1 LAKESA
7 ALKPQ
12 GWAALGVGL
21 VVFAAYVFA
30 ATPTPYPLDSA
41 ELAAAAFGLGV
52 AHPPG
57 EETTLLLAKAFTL
70 LPLGNAA
77 FKVALSQAAAGA
89 AAAVLV
95 FVLVLQTLQTAALV
109 MEKTSLQVR
118 TAVAAAAALAFAFA
132 PGVVAVSDRAEVYAL
147 QTALS
152 LGGLWLALQARALS
166 DARLAMLAALSLG
179 LGVGNHSLVAG
190 LVGVGAVVAA
200 WPLLRASP
208 ARGRFVVFGVL
219 AFGVGLI
226 VHAYLPLRT
235 QALFAAADGAIDQVL
250 WGDAR
255 NLRGLWWLVSAHTFA
270 AKTAIVHGNAT
281 PWDLPFVF
289 FEELELVFA
298 LLAPAGLYFLVRRS
312 SSRPAATAI
321 AVAAAGSMLAAL
333 VGGLDPG
340 NPDIRGYLGPAI
352 ALVAVLSA
360 CAIATGLG
368 LLRWSKLRALLAV
381 LFLAGAASRFP
392 SPSQYPGLRRASA
405 ADAEVRS
412 LLAELPAGGALFTSH
427 FETGFLVGYQRFVEG
442 ARPDVA
448 WAHLAFAAGP
458 GYAERAVLAHPE
470 LAGVLANAGRSD
482 SELIAKLQALDE
494 KRPVRLEP
502 SGVLPS
508 SVRRSLG
515 PNGELWALAKHTS
528 ATAASRIPSWTLA
541 EASGDSQVKAYLAWR
556 NYIDAVWSCELGL
569 HERAAE
575 RCANLEILVPRDER
589 FAELRTHC
597 R

>member
-1 LAKESA
+1 M
-7 ALKPQ
+7 Q

-41 ELAAAAFGLGV
+41 ELATAAFGLGV

-57 EETTLLLAKAFTL
+57 EETTLLFAKAFTL

-95 FVLVLQTLQTAALV
+95 FFLVLQTLQTVALV
-109 MEKTSLQVR
+109 MEKTSLQTR
-118 TAVAAAAALAFAFA
+118 TVVAAATALAFAFA
-132 PGVVAVSDRAEVYAL
+132 PGVVAVSDRAEVYAV

-152 LGGLWLALQARALS
+152 LGGLWLALQARAHR
-166 DARLAMLAALSLG
+166 DARLAMLAALTIG
-179 LGVGNHSLVAG
+179 LGVANHSLVAG
-190 LVGVGAVVAA
+190 LVGGGAVVAA
-200 WPLLRASP
+200 WPLLRASTT
-208 ARGRFVVFGVL
+208 RGRFVLLAVL
-219 AFGVGLI
+219 AFCAGLL

-235 QALFAAADGAIDQVL
+235 QALFAAADGGIDNVL

-255 NLRGLWWLVSAHTFA
+255 SLRGLWWLVSARTFA
-270 AKTAIVHGNAT
+270 EKAALVHGNAT

-289 FEELELVFA
+289 FEELESVFA

-360 CAIATGLG
+360 SAVATGLG
-368 LLRWSKLRALLAV
+368 FLQWSKLRTLLAV

-392 SPSQYPGLRRASA
+392 SPSQYPGLRQASA
-405 ADAEVRS
+405 ADDEVRTI
-412 LLAELPAGGALFTSH
+412 LADLPARGALFTSH

-470 LAGVLANAGRSD
+470 LAGVLAKAAASSD
-482 SELIAKLQALDE
+482 ASDGLIGELDALDE
-494 KRPVRLEP
+494 RRPVRLEP
-502 SGVLPS
+502 SAVLPTS
-508 SVRRSLG
+508 LRHSLG
-515 PNGELWALAKHTS
+515 PNGELWSLAKNRS
-528 ATAASRIPSWTLA
+528 ATAVPPLPSWMVA
-541 EASGDSQVKAYLAWR
+541 EASSDQQVKAYLAWR

-569 HERAAE
+569 RERAAE
-575 RCANLEILVPRDER
+575 RFANLERLVPRDER
-589 FAELRTHC
+589 FAELRAHC
-597 R
+597 P

>member
-1 LAKESA
+1 M
-7 ALKPQ
+7 Q
-12 GWAALGVGL
+12 GWAALSVGL
-21 VVFAAYVFA
+21 VAFAAYVFA

-41 ELAAAAFGLGV
+41 ELATAAFGLGV

-57 EETTLLLAKAFTL
+57 EETTLLFAKAFTL
-70 LPLGNAA
+70 LPLGNTA

-95 FVLVLQTLQTAALV
+95 FFLVLQTLQTVALV
-109 MEKTSLQVR
+109 LERTSLRTR
-118 TAVAAAAALAFAFA
+118 TAVASAAALAFAFA
-132 PGVVAVSDRAEVYAL
+132 PGVVAVSDRAEVYAV

-152 LGGLWLALQARALS
+152 LGGLWLALQARAHR
-166 DARLAMLAALSLG
+166 DARLAMLAALTIG

-190 LVGVGAVVAA
+190 LVGAGAVVAA
-200 WPLLRASP
+200 WTLLRASTT
-208 ARGRFVVFGVL
+208 RGRFVLLAVL
-219 AFGVGLI
+219 AFSAGLL

-235 QALFAAADGAIDQVL
+235 QALFAAADRGPDNIDNVL

-255 NLRGLWWLVSAHTFA
+255 SLRGLWWLVSAHTFA
-270 AKTAIVHGNAT
+270 EKTALVHGNAT

-312 SSRPAATAI
+312 SSRPAGIAV
-321 AVAAAGSMLAAL
+321 AVAAAGSILAAL

-340 NPDIRGYLGPAI
+340 NPDIRGYLGSAI

-360 CAIATGLG
+360 SAVATGLG
-368 LLRWSKLRALLAV
+368 LLRSSKLRTLLAV

-392 SPSQYPGLRRASA
+392 SPSQYPGLRHASA
-405 ADAEVRS
+405 ADGEVRRI
-412 LLAELPAGGALFTSH
+412 LADLPARGALFTSH

-458 GYAERAVLAHPE
+458 GYAERAGMAHPE
-470 LAGVLANAGRSD
+470 LAGVLAKAAHSGGD
-482 SELIAKLQALDE
+482 LTAELNTLDE
-494 KRPVRLEP
+494 IRPVRLEP
-502 SGVLPS
+502 SAVLPP

-528 ATAASRIPSWTLA
+528 ATPVAPLPSWMLA
-541 EASGDSQVKAYLAWR
+541 EASGDRQVKSYLAWR
-556 NYIDAVWSCELGL
+556 NYIDAVWACEFGL
-569 HERAAE
+569 HERATG
-575 RCANLEILVPRDER
+575 RFANLERLVPRDER
-589 FAELRTHC
+589 FAELRAHC
-597 R
+597 P

>member
-1 LAKESA
+1 M
-7 ALKPQ
+7 Q

-21 VVFAAYVFA
+21 VAFAAYVFA
-30 ATPTPYPLDSA
+30 ATSTPYPLDSA
-41 ELAAAAFGLGV
+41 ELATAAFGLGV

-57 EETTLLLAKAFTL
+57 EETTLLFAKAFTL

-95 FVLVLQTLQTAALV
+95 FFLVLQTLHTVVLV
-109 MEKTSLQVR
+109 MDVMERTSLQAR
-118 TAVAAAAALAFAFA
+118 TAVASAAALAFAFA
-132 PGVVAVSDRAEVYAL
+132 PGVVAVSDRAEVYAV

-152 LGGLWLALQARALS
+152 LAGLWLALQARAHR
-166 DARLAMLAALSLG
+166 DARRAMLAALTIG

-200 WPLLRASP
+200 WPLLRAST
-208 ARGRFVVFGVL
+208 ARGRFVLLAVL
-219 AFGVGLI
+219 ALSAGLL
-226 VHAYLPLRT
+226 VHAYLLLRT
-235 QALFAAADGAIDQVL
+235 LAMFAAADSGIDNVL

-255 NLRGLWWLVSAHTFA
+255 SLRGLWWLVSAHTFA
-270 AKTAIVHGNAT
+270 EKAAMVHSNAT

-289 FEELELVFA
+289 FEELGLVFA

-340 NPDIRGYLGPAI
+340 NPDIRGYLGLAI

-360 CAIATGLG
+360 SAVATGLG
-368 LLRWSKLRALLAV
+368 LLRSSWLRTLLAI

-392 SPSQYPGLRRASA
+392 SPSQYPGLRHASA
-405 ADAEVRS
+405 ADGEVRS
-412 LLAELPAGGALFTSH
+412 ILADLPARSALFTSH

-442 ARPDVA
+442 ARPDIA

-458 GYAERAVLAHPE
+458 GYAERAALAHPE
-470 LAGVLANAGRSD
+470 LAGVLAKAAQQSG
-482 SELIAKLQALDE
+482 ELIAELGALDE

-502 SGVLPS
+502 SAVLPS
-508 SVRRSLG
+508 PVRRSLG
-515 PNGELWALAKHTS
+515 PNGELWGLAKHPS
-528 ATAASRIPSWTLA
+528 PAGVSRVPSWMLA
-541 EASGDSQVKAYLAWR
+541 EASNDRQVKAYLAWR

-575 RCANLEILVPRDER
+575 RFANLERLVPRDER
-589 FAELRTHC
+589 FADLRAHC
-597 R
+597 P

>member
-1 LAKESA
+1 M
-7 ALKPQ
+7 Q

-21 VVFAAYVFA
+21 VAFAAYVFA
-30 ATPTPYPLDSA
+30 TTPTPYPLDSA
-41 ELAAAAFGLGV
+41 ELATAAFGLGV

-57 EETTLLLAKAFTL
+57 EETTLLFAKAFTL

-95 FVLVLQTLQTAALV
+95 FFLVLQTLQTVALV
-109 MEKTSLQVR
+109 MERTSLQAR

-132 PGVVAVSDRAEVYAL
+132 PGVVAVSDRAEVYAV

-152 LGGLWLALQARALS
+152 LGGLWLALQARAHR
-166 DARLAMLAALSLG
+166 DARLAMLAALTIG

-190 LVGVGAVVAA
+190 LVGAGAVVAA
-200 WPLLRASP
+200 WPLLRASTT
-208 ARGRFVVFGVL
+208 RGRFVLLAVL
-219 AFGVGLI
+219 TFCAGLL

-235 QALFAAADGAIDQVL
+235 QALFATAARGIDNVL

-255 NLRGLWWLVSAHTFA
+255 SLRGLWWLVSARTFA
-270 AKTAIVHGNAT
+270 EKAAVVHGNAT

-289 FEELELVFA
+289 FEELEIVFA

-360 CAIATGLG
+360 SAVATGLG
-368 LLRWSKLRALLAV
+368 FLQWSKLRTLLAV

-392 SPSQYPGLRRASA
+392 SPSQYPGLRQAAA
-405 ADAEVRS
+405 ADDEVRS
-412 LLAELPAGGALFTSH
+412 ILADLPARGALFTSH

-470 LAGVLANAGRSD
+470 LAGVLAKAVQQSG
-482 SELIAKLQALDE
+482 ELTAELDALDE

-502 SGVLPS
+502 SAVLPP
-508 SVRRSLG
+508 SVRRSLR
-515 PNGELWALAKHTS
+515 PNGELWTLARHTS
-528 ATAASRIPSWTLA
+528 AMAVAPLPSWMLA
-541 EASGDSQVKAYLAWR
+541 EASDDRQVKAYLAWR
-556 NYIDAVWSCELGL
+556 NYIDAVWACELGL
-569 HERAAE
+569 HERATQ
-575 RCANLEILVPRDER
+575 RFANLERLVPRDER
-589 FAELRTHC
+589 FAELRAHC
-597 R
+597 P

>member
-1 LAKESA
+1 M
-7 ALKPQ
+7 Q
-12 GWAALGVGL
+12 GWTALGVGL
-21 VVFAAYVFA
+21 VAFAAYVFA

-41 ELAAAAFGLGV
+41 ELATAAFGLGV

-57 EETTLLLAKAFTL
+57 EETTLLFAKAFTL

-95 FVLVLQTLQTAALV
+95 FFLVLQTLHTVALV
-109 MEKTSLQVR
+109 VDVMERTSLRTR

-132 PGVVAVSDRAEVYAL
+132 PGVVAVSDRAEVYAV

-152 LGGLWLALQARALS
+152 LAGLWLALQARANR
-166 DARLAMLAALSLG
+166 DARLAMLAALTIG

-200 WPLLRASP
+200 WPLLRAST
-208 ARGRFVVFGVL
+208 ARGRFALVAVL
-219 AFGVGLI
+219 AFGAGLL

-235 QALFAAADGAIDQVL
+235 QAMFAAADSGIDNVL

-255 NLRGLWWLVSAHTFA
+255 SRRGLWWLVSARTFA
-270 AKTAIVHGNAT
+270 EKAAMVHSNAT

-289 FEELELVFA
+289 FEELGLVFA

-312 SSRPAATAI
+312 SSRLAGTAI
-321 AVAAAGSMLAAL
+321 AAAAAGSMMAAL

-360 CAIATGLG
+360 SAVATGLG
-368 LLRWSKLRALLAV
+368 LLRSSWLRTLLAI

-392 SPSQYPGLRRASA
+392 SPSQYPGLRHASA
-405 ADAEVRS
+405 ADGEVRS
-412 LLAELPAGGALFTSH
+412 LLADLPARSALFTSH

-442 ARPDVA
+442 ARPDMA

-458 GYAERAVLAHPE
+458 GYAERAALAHPE
-470 LAGVLANAGRSD
+470 LAGVLAKAAQQSG
-482 SELIAKLQALDE
+482 ELIAELGALDE
-494 KRPVRLEP
+494 ERPVRLEP
-502 SGVLPS
+502 SAVLPS
-508 SVRRSLG
+508 SVRHSLG
-515 PNGELWALAKHTS
+515 PNGELWGLAKHPSPTVV
-528 ATAASRIPSWTLA
+528 SRVPSWILA
-541 EASGDSQVKAYLAWR
+541 EASNDRQVKAYLAWR

-569 HERAAE
+569 HARAAE
-575 RCANLEILVPRDER
+575 RFANLERLVPRDER
-589 FAELRTHC
+589 FAELRARC
-597 R
+597 P